1 VASPAQELVLYLGL
15 GQSLLALVPR
25 LRPLG
30 ERPGPVDPVRA
41 WVFGGEG
48 DPRVASDPTQDLPD
62 DALGEPVAHL
72 RHGRSGPLTAA
83 SAAIL
88 GALGPADMLVTV
100 NLARRNT
107 PIDHFLPGTA
117 AFRNVERC
125 IARAAGI
132 AAARGL
138 RFRRLVVS
146 WVQGQADAR
155 TPHRVYLQR
164 LGALVD
170 GLETALRAAT
180 DGRGRLV
187 FCLSQATAFYEA
199 GRRGVPLAQLE
210 LAEARAGQVIL
221 AGPEYMLERSDGVHL
236 KPRGAVRLGTLH
248 GRAIRR
254 ALTGEGWEPLCMAEA
269 RVVGA
274 EVRVRFKGG
283 LGDLQAAG
291 VAAGPVEVGVRALE
305 HLGFVWHP
313 PRGLTTRIVMARVS
327 GPREVL
333 LTLSEPPP
341 HLEKTL
347 LGLGFPDGIAL
358 PEGFVG
364 GDPATA
370 RGAATA
376 LRTTGGDP
384 GPFGEILQDWAL
396 QQRIAPRWSE
406 TA

>member
-1 VASPAQELVLYLGL
+1 MTAPAAELVLYLGL

-30 ERPGPVDPVRA
+30 EKPGPVDPQRA
-41 WVFGGEG
+41 WVFGTGG
-48 DPRVASDPTQDLPD
+48 DPRVAEDPTMDLLEELATP
-62 DALGEPVAHL
+62 GPHL

-88 GALGPADMLVTV
+88 AALGPGDRLLTV

-107 PIDHFLPGTA
+107 AVDVFLPGGA

-125 IARAAGI
+125 LARAAALAGEQ
-132 AAARGL
+132 GL
-138 RFRRLVVS
+138 RFQRLVVS

-155 TPHRVYLQR
+155 TPHRVYLDR

-170 GLETALRAAT
+170 GLEAALAAAT
-180 DGRGRLV
+180 GGRGRLV
-187 FCLSQATAFYEA
+187 FCLSQTTAFYEA

-210 LAEARAGQVIL
+210 FAEARVGQVVL

-236 KPRGAVRLGTLH
+236 KPRGAVRLGVLH

-254 ALTGEGWEPLCMAEA
+254 TLTGEGWAPLRMQDA
-269 RVVGA
+269 RVAGA
-274 EVRVRFKGG
+274 EVKVTFAGG
-283 LGDLQAAG
+283 LGDLEAAG
-291 VAAGPVEVGVRALE
+291 EAAGPVEVGVRSLP
-305 HLGFVWHP
+305 HLGFVWQA
-313 PRGLTTRIVMARVS
+313 PRGVATRIVEARVT
-327 GPREVL
+327 GPREVT
-333 LTLSEPPP
+333 LTLSETPP

-347 LGLGFPDGIAL
+347 LALGIPDGITM
-358 PEGFVG
+358 PEGFVK

-370 RGAATA
+370 QGGATG
-376 LRTTGGDP
+376 LRTRGGDP
-384 GPFGEILQDWAL
+384 GPFGEPLQDWAL
-396 QQRIAPRWSE
+396 QQRIAPRWSQ